1 MDVISSAMRLI
12 WPASLET
19 LYMAL
24 TSTVL
29 SYLLGLPLGVLL
41 VITAPGHIAPRPLF
55 RRLLGI
61 SINALRS
68 APFII
73 LMMALVPLT
82 RRIVGTGIGSTAAI
96 VPLVV
101 AATPFIARMVETSLT
116 EIPFG
121 TVEAALVMGAT
132 PVQIVWKVLLP
143 EAKPS
148 LILGA
153 AVSSI
158 SIIGY
163 TTMAGAIGGGGLG
176 NLAIQYGYN
185 RSRGDITWLTLALLI
200 VVVQLI
206 QYGGN
211 LLASRADKRQ

>member
-29 SYLLGLPLGVLL
+29 AYLLGLPLGVLL
-41 VITAPGHIAPRPLF
+41 VITAPDHIAPRPLF